1 MEKIKTLEEY
11 NNFTNN
17 NNDCIVKVG
26 AAWCGPCRVLEKT
39 LHEIE
44 SEQVALKMAEI
55 DADDCDDELM
65 TELGV
70 RNIPVMFIKHDGA
83 EPERIV
89 GIRTKDQILNI
100 FKNGKEDSTS

>member
-11 NNFTNN
+11 NTFTTE

-39 LHEIE
+39 LHDIE
-44 SEQVALKMAEI
+44 SEQAAIKIAEI
-55 DADDCDDELM
+55 DADDCDEELM
-65 TELGV
+65 TKLGV
-70 RNIPVMFIKHDGA
+70 RNIPVMFIKHNVGEA
-83 EPERIV
+83 ERVV

-100 FKNGKEDSTS
+100 FNNGKEN